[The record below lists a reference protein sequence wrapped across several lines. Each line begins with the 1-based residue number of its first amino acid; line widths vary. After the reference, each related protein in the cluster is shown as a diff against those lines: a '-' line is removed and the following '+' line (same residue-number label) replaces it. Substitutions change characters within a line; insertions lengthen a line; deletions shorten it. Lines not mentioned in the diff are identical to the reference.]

1 MKKAKTEIQTKTTAT
16 AAAQPKMP
24 DDDTLVFAPV
34 DERVKYPS
42 YKSFDEFIDVER
54 LRALDGYI
62 MQRIKRR
69 LRERR
74 GDYKFYTGPYKL
86 NRAVADRPGS
96 RMIYLA
102 ESELPDSYFDLDRT
116 EIWHL
121 SEAAEEFALLM
132 DFIRTLPFQATGRM
146 MIMYDDAPREVP
158 AHRDHVETEICHEF
172 IWFRTSMRK
181 PFYMLNYQTG
191 EKKYV
196 ESYSAWFDSVNQ
208 FHGGDAV
215 EDLCFS
221 IRVDG
226 KFTDQF
232 RARIPKPAFNLAS
245 TPSYWASL
253 EEENLERN

>member
-1 MKKAKTEIQTKTTAT
+1 
-16 AAAQPKMP
+16 
-24 DDDTLVFAPV
+24 
-34 DERVKYPS
+34 
-42 YKSFDEFIDVER
+42 
-54 LRALDGYI
+54 
-62 MQRIKRR
+62 
-69 LRERR
+69 
-74 GDYKFYTGPYKL
+74 
-86 NRAVADRPGS
+86 
-96 RMIYLA
+96 
-102 ESELPDSYFDLDRT
+102 
-116 EIWHL
+116 L